1 MSELENIDEK
11 ILDLIVLENEKK
23 ALKKQLAELEAQ
35 EEELKSVIL
44 PEMKN
49 KSLKTFENEEIRIT
63 YVEET
68 QREGIDNSM
77 LKKQYPDIA
86 RECTKF
92 TPVKENWKITLKENK

>member
-35 EEELKSVIL
+35 EEVLKSVIL

-77 LKKQYPDIA
+77 LRKQ
-86 RECTKF
+86 
-92 TPVKENWKITLKENK
+92 